1 MTGFFDTG
9 RRCLLRCFQLILSAL
24 KVVENNLL
32 QTVNDIKRKLRLVAA
47 FQARFPR
54 VYERVPAFVQLT
66 RLDKP
71 VGVYLLLWPTLG
83 ALWIAAQGFP
93 DLKLLVIF
101 VLGTWIMR
109 SAGCAINDYADTN
122 FDGNVLR
129 TRNRPIITG
138 AVKRHEAL
146 ITFGVL
152 CGAGFIL
159 LLFTNALTI
168 KLSFAAVAIAALYPY
183 KKRFTNLP
191 QLVLGVAFSWGILMA
206 FAAQAGELPV
216 HAWLLFV
223 ANCLWTVAYDTEY
236 AMVDRE
242 YDLQIGVKSTAIL
255 FGDADK
261 LVIGALQG
269 FFLLAMLLAAA
280 RFELGVWFYLG
291 LLVAL
296 ILFVK
301 QQQMIKEREPNAC
314 FRAFLHNHKVGAA
327 VFGGIFLHYLFN

>member
-1 MTGFFDTG
+1 MQRVT
-9 RRCLLRCFQLILSAL
+9 
-24 KVVENNLL
+24 
-32 QTVNDIKRKLRLVAA
+32 DIKRKLGQWLQSRFPSKFKSGL
-47 FQARFPR
+47 QAHFPR
-54 VYERVPAFVQLT
+54 VYERAPAFVQLT

-71 VGVYLLLWPTLG
+71 IGVYLLLWPTLG

-152 CGAGFIL
+152 CALGFIL

-168 KLSFAAVAIAALYPY
+168 QLSFGAVAVAALYPFM
-183 KKRFTNLP
+183 KRFTNLP

-206 FAAQAGELPV
+206 FAAQAGELPA

-255 FGDADK
+255 FGEADT
-261 LVIGALQG
+261 VIIGTLQA
-269 FFLLAMLLAAA
+269 FFMLAMLLAAS
-280 RFELGVWFYLG
+280 RFGLGVWFYLG
-291 LLVAL
+291 LVVAL
-296 ILFVK
+296 ALFVK
-301 QQQMIKEREPNAC
+301 QQKMIRNREPDAC
-314 FRAFLHNHKVGAA
+314 FRAFLNNHQVGAA
-327 VFGGIFLHYLFN
+327 VFAGIVLHYLFN